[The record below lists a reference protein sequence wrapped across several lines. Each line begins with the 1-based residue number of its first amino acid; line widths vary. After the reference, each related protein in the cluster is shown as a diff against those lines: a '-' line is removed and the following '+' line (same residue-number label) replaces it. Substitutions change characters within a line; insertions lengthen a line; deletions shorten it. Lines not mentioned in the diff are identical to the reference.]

1 MLVCFCLL
9 NNICLNFLF
18 LFFAACVWAGSP
30 SESGYRKP
38 LSVFCS
44 VRMSGESLRRKNKVC
59 HLSISVF
66 VSLCFFP
73 VHPLFLCH
81 VSGICKITLF
91 FHYLHYE
98 LQEKFIMGCVARLYN
113 FITILCRGRALCRPW
128 NKVIT
133 DFHAQRLRQHPHLAP

>member
-1 MLVCFCLL
+1 MGRKSFRVRLQKASGCF
-9 NNICLNFLF
+9 
-18 LFFAACVWAGSP
+18 
-30 SESGYRKP
+30 
-38 LSVFCS
+38 FCS

-73 VHPLFLCH
+73 VHPLFFYAMFLAFAKLLCFFI
-81 VSGICKITLF
+81 IC
-91 FHYLHYE
+91 
-98 LQEKFIMGCVARLYN
+98 IMNCKKNSSWAVWPRLYN